1 MDVSD
6 IKLLQTIYYILAS
19 SISIRKRMSL
29 YEFRSFLLTEL
40 RKQKI
45 RIDLIDEEIP
55 LFVAN
60 HQIVLFFPDYEQDER
75 QILVFLFELMI
86 PFAETFVIYG
96 QGRTETNGPERPN
109 MDVSDVSILQTIYY
123 ILASSVSI
131 RKRMSLY
138 EFKSFLLIGDM
149 IYASNILSMLSWW
162 YGLS

>member
-55 LFVAN
+55 LFAAN

-86 PFAETFVIYG
+86 PFAETFVIKMKIVQNSKG
-96 QGRTETNGPERPN
+96 
-109 MDVSDVSILQTIYY
+109 
-123 ILASSVSI
+123 
-131 RKRMSLY
+131 
-138 EFKSFLLIGDM
+138 
-149 IYASNILSMLSWW
+149 
-162 YGLS
+162 

>member
-1 MDVSD
+1 
-6 IKLLQTIYYILAS
+6 
-19 SISIRKRMSL
+19 MSL

-86 PFAETFVIYG
+86 PFAETFVIAYAIQNK
-96 QGRTETNGPERPN
+96 QGACIIRLELPDGF
-109 MDVSDVSILQTIYY
+109 VSSHEKG
-123 ILASSVSI
+123 
-131 RKRMSLY
+131 R
-138 EFKSFLLIGDM
+138 
-149 IYASNILSMLSWW
+149 
-162 YGLS
+162 

>member
-86 PFAETFVIYG
+86 PFAETFVIAYAIQNK
-96 QGRTETNGPERPN
+96 QGACTCIIRLELPDGF
-109 MDVSDVSILQTIYY
+109 VSSHEKG
-123 ILASSVSI
+123 
-131 RKRMSLY
+131 R
-138 EFKSFLLIGDM
+138 
-149 IYASNILSMLSWW
+149 
-162 YGLS
+162 

>member
-86 PFAETFVIYG
+86 PFAETFVIAYAIQNK
-96 QGRTETNGPERPN
+96 QGACIIRLELPDGF
-109 MDVSDVSILQTIYY
+109 VSSHEKG
-123 ILASSVSI
+123 
-131 RKRMSLY
+131 R
-138 EFKSFLLIGDM
+138 
-149 IYASNILSMLSWW
+149 
-162 YGLS
+162 

>member
-86 PFAETFVIYG
+86 PFAETFVIAYVIQNK
-96 QGRTETNGPERPN
+96 QGGGRRYN
-109 MDVSDVSILQTIYY
+109 
-123 ILASSVSI
+123 
-131 RKRMSLY
+131 
-138 EFKSFLLIGDM
+138 
-149 IYASNILSMLSWW
+149 
-162 YGLS
+162 

>member
-60 HQIVLFFPDYEQDER
+60 HQIVLFFPDYEHDER

-86 PFAETFVIYG
+86 PFAETFVIAYAIQNK
-96 QGRTETNGPERPN
+96 QGACIIRLELPDGF
-109 MDVSDVSILQTIYY
+109 VSSHEKG
-123 ILASSVSI
+123 
-131 RKRMSLY
+131 R
-138 EFKSFLLIGDM
+138 
-149 IYASNILSMLSWW
+149 
-162 YGLS
+162 

>member
-19 SISIRKRMSL
+19 SISISKRMSL

-60 HQIVLFFPDYEQDER
+60 HQIVLFFQ
-75 QILVFLFELMI
+75 
-86 PFAETFVIYG
+86 T
-96 QGRTETNGPERPN
+96 TNKMNGKFWFFCLN
-109 MDVSDVSILQTIYY
+109 S
-123 ILASSVSI
+123 
-131 RKRMSLY
+131 
-138 EFKSFLLIGDM
+138 
-149 IYASNILSMLSWW
+149 
-162 YGLS
+162 

>member
-60 HQIVLFFPDYEQDER
+60 HQIVLFFPNYEQDER

-86 PFAETFVIYG
+86 PFAETFVIAYVIQNK
-96 QGRTETNGPERPN
+96 QGACIIRFEL
-109 MDVSDVSILQTIYY
+109 MDGFVFSHEKG
-123 ILASSVSI
+123 
-131 RKRMSLY
+131 R
-138 EFKSFLLIGDM
+138 
-149 IYASNILSMLSWW
+149 
-162 YGLS
+162 